1 MNFSKI
7 KRRYSGPRDNIGKDL
22 INPMLKDCILYRRH
36 TAWFR
41 QSALTVWAPAL
52 KNVLDSKTKIEIL
65 VSLVGGPDEHIVN
78 QIEALLTDDEKRDYL
93 IAHSKNILD
102 VASGFENSP
111 RTVPLRTQMLRY
123 LIANDQL
130 EIKFAISRPVK
141 WEAQLYHKKEGYF
154 IDSEGNKLYFNGS
167 FNESESGLS
176 SQGEQVTV
184 WNSDN
189 PDHLEDINDFVGSLD
204 REWNAEDDFCE
215 IVEANP
221 STINQIKKA
230 VGNPKQF
237 LETLK
242 QSHAFVNENYDEP
255 LDSNLESLNVPIIP
269 EEINGKPFKLH
280 KHQLKAYEAWK
291 QLNGT
296 GILSHATGSGK
307 TITAIY
313 TASKIALA
321 NPFTA
326 LIIQVPYQPLADQ
339 WVEELK
345 IFNLHAIPCYRN
357 KGIWEDRL
365 DQAISMAG
373 NNPKHYILPLVV
385 VDKTFNTDR
394 FQELLSKIEKKSLFY
409 VCDECHRFAKPGRTS
424 KLPKSTFK
432 LGLSGSPFNS
442 DNHDSIGDM
451 ELKNY
456 FGEVCHH
463 YDITDALADNVLT
476 PYKYK
481 LISCHL
487 NNEEYEEVQV
497 QQKIIAQ
504 NMNSNLDDEPSLAV
518 QIASGKMNRVIGS
531 AEDKFKQ
538 LDKILS
544 NNSKDA
550 FASSIFF
557 CGDGS
562 TEDDEVFDEQDK
574 DYLIRDIDR
583 VGKLLR
589 KSGLT
594 WRKFTAS
601 ENTKKRNEALAAY
614 KNNEFDALVAIR
626 VLDEGIDVPGI
637 KTAFLMASTSNN
649 RQYIQRRGRILR
661 KQEGKHHAVIYDFI
675 IKPPEPNKG
684 LLQKEIRRIVE
695 IGKDCMNK
703 GDVKEFLEDLMSD
716 YDWHKLGLDDG
727 VLKSMESFLGR

>member
-1 MNFSKI
+1 MDFSKI
-7 KRRYSGPRDNIGKDL
+7 KRRYSGPGDNIGKEL
-22 INPMLKDCILYRRH
+22 INPMLKDCVLYRRH

-52 KNVLDSKTKIEIL
+52 KSVLDSKTKIEIL

-78 QIEALLTDDEKRDYL
+78 QMEALLTDDEKRDYL

-102 VASGFENSP
+102 VAIGFENSP
-111 RTVPLRTQMLRY
+111 RTVPLRTQILRY

-141 WEAQLYHKKEGYF
+141 WEAELYHKKEGYF

-189 PDHLEDINDFVGSLD
+189 PSHLEDINDFVGSLD

-221 STINQIKKA
+221 NTINQIKKA

-242 QSHAFVNENYDEP
+242 QSPAFVNETYDEP
-255 LDSNLESLNVPIIP
+255 LDSNLETLNVPIIP
-269 EEINGKPFKLH
+269 EVINGKPFKLH

-291 QLNGT
+291 ELKGT

-313 TASKIALA
+313 TASKLALA
-321 NPFTA
+321 NTFTT

-345 IFNLHAIPCYRN
+345 IFNLYAIPCYRN
-357 KGIWEDRL
+357 RGIWEDKL

-373 NNPKHYILPLVV
+373 SNPKNYILPIVV
-385 VDKTFNTDR
+385 VDKTFNSNR
-394 FQELLSKIEKKSLFY
+394 FQELLAKIDKNSLFY
-409 VCDECHRFAKPGRTS
+409 VCDECHRFAKSGKTS
-424 KLPKSTFK
+424 KLPESTFK

-451 ELKNY
+451 ELKSY

-463 YDITDALADNVLT
+463 YGLSDALADNVLT
-476 PYKYK
+476 PYQYK
-481 LISCHL
+481 LISCQL
-487 NNEEYEEVQV
+487 NDEEYEEVQA
-497 QQKIIAQ
+497 QLKIIAQ
-504 NMNSNLDDEPSLAV
+504 NMNSDLDDEPSLAV

-531 AEDKFKQ
+531 AEDKFRQ
-538 LDKILS
+538 LHKVLS
-544 NNSKDA
+544 NNPKDT
-550 FASSIFF
+550 FSSSIFF

-562 TEDDEVFDEQDK
+562 TEDDETFDE

-583 VGKLLR
+583 VGKLLK
-589 KSGLT
+589 KSNLT

-601 ENTKKRNEALAAY
+601 ENTKQRNEALKAY
-614 KNNEFDALVAIR
+614 KNNDFDALVAIR

-661 KQEGKHHAVIYDFI
+661 KQEGKDYAVIYDFI
-675 IKPPEPNKG
+675 IKSPEPNKS

-703 GDVKEFLEDLMSD
+703 EDVKDFLRDLMSEND
-716 YDWHKLGLDDG
+716 SLKLTLEEH
-727 VLKSMESFLGR
+727 VLKPMESFLDR